1 MKREIGKLTV
11 LMTAPIML
19 SLVWNIHASDKA
31 PSDTRAKAAQ
41 PDTISISVPHT
52 EQRHSL
58 SKALSDSIRRRVR
71 ISISE
76 RYQSH
81 YKPNTRDLLLRPADK
96 AIYTTSDLLLRPND
110 TTLIIYL
117 SLTILRTYNAE
128 CILAQVIPLID
139 RRQWHTAAMAQPHPK
154 ARRSHRLRQ
163 FTCITLITKGDI
175 NV

>member
-11 LMTAPIML
+11 LMTAPTML

-52 EQRHSL
+52 EQHHSL

-110 TTLIIYL
+110 NINYIFISHHPTHV
-117 SLTILRTYNAE
+117 
-128 CILAQVIPLID
+128 Q
-139 RRQWHTAAMAQPHPK
+139 RRVYPGASHTPYRSTSV
-154 ARRSHRLRQ
+154 ARRSHGSATSEGQ
-163 FTCITLITKGDI
+163 KKP
-175 NV
+175 